1 MKLHSPLP
9 GRLLHRG
16 LEIRPLDSEIRMSQR
31 TSAPGA
37 VSRTA
42 VGNGF
47 DSNFHRVLRAQ
58 EVTPLGLALELESQ
72 PGILHEAVNV

>member
-1 MKLHSPLP
+1 
-9 GRLLHRG
+9 
-16 LEIRPLDSEIRMSQR
+16 MSQR